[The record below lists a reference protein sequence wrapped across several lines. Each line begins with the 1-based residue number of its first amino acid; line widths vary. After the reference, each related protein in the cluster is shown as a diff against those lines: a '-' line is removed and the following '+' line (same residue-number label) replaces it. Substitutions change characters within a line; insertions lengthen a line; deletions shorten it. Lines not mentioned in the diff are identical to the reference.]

1 MQDNEISTKTQQ
13 AYQQLRSDI
22 LSVRL
27 RPGAPLKLKT
37 LLEHYDFG
45 WTPLREALSRLEAE
59 KLVTASSNRGFAVAP
74 VSQAELEDLTQARM
88 VVEIPLLLES
98 MQRGDDDWEAAIVTS
113 HYRLSR
119 CTISSGNVSEAAIDE
134 WEERHTAFHN
144 ALLSAATS
152 NWLKHFYT
160 ALWFQLRRHHRFL
173 SLAPTIRAAAV
184 LDEAG
189 QRASAALEEAMGL
202 AHHTELMNAVLNR
215 DTESAHRLMS
225 EHIGYTLDV
234 YLQSESSIK

>member
-1 MQDNEISTKTQQ
+1 MQENETSTKTQQ
-13 AYQQLRSDI
+13 AYQQLRNDI

-27 RPGAPLKLKT
+27 RPGAPLKLKA
-37 LLEHYDFG
+37 LLEDYDFG

-74 VSQAELEDLTQARM
+74 VSQGELEDLTQARM
-88 VVEIPLLLES
+88 VIEVPLLLEA
-98 MQRGDDDWEAAIVTS
+98 MKHGDNDWEAAIVTT

-119 CTISSGNVSEAAIDE
+119 CSIVTTEATETAIDE

-152 NWLKHFYT
+152 DWLKHFYT
-160 ALWFQLRRHHRFL
+160 TIWHQLRRHHRFL
-173 SLAPTIRAAAV
+173 SLAPTIRAAAL

-189 QRASAALEEAMGL
+189 QRACTALEDAMGL

-215 DTESAHRLMS
+215 DTEQARKLMS

-234 YLQSESSIK
+234 YLQSECSIK

>member
-1 MQDNEISTKTQQ
+1 MQDSETSSKTHQ
-13 AYQQLRSDI
+13 AYQQLRRDI

-37 LLEHYDFG
+37 LLEQYDIG

-59 KLVTASSNRGFAVAP
+59 KLVTSVNNRGFSVAP
-74 VSQAELEDLTQARM
+74 VSQAELEDLTHARM
-88 VVEIPLLLES
+88 VVEIPLLVES
-98 MQRGDDDWEAAIVTS
+98 IQRGGEDWDSTVVTA

-119 CTISSGNVSEAAIDE
+119 CAVSPVHASEAAIDE
-134 WEERHTAFHN
+134 WEEKHSAFHN

-152 NWLKHFYT
+152 NWLQHFYT
-160 ALWFQLRRHHRFL
+160 TIWNQLRRHHRFL
-173 SLAPTIRAAAV
+173 SLAPTIRAAAL

-189 QRASAALEEAMGL
+189 KRASAALEEAMGL
-202 AHHTELMNAVLNR
+202 THHTELMNAALNR
-215 DTESAHRLMS
+215 DIERAQTLMR

-234 YLQSESSIK
+234 YLQSENGIK